1 MLLFVNVNSQVNM
14 NMYGVLLQAPLA
26 HVSLASPRALSEVT
40 TVMTHGSNLPVCE
53 AIIVIIIH
61 VYIIAFYWQIL
72 VEQ

>member
-26 HVSLASPRALSEVT
+26 HVSLVSPRALSEVT
-40 TVMTHGSNLPVCE
+40 TVMTHGSTSLVCE

-61 VYIIAFYWQIL
+61 AYIIEIYWQIFI
-72 VEQ
+72 EQ